1 MCRVADGLHDVKLP
15 RPADAAPCVNDF
27 FPVEK
32 DREPYL
38 FAVDGQFYGVSDG
51 FTARNGFRLR
61 FLRGG

>member
-1 MCRVADGLHDVKLP
+1 MRRVADGLHEVKLP
-15 RPADAAPCVNDF
+15 RPAAAAPCVHDF
-27 FPVEK
+27 FSVEK

-38 FAVDGQFYGVSDG
+38 FGVDVQFYGVSDG